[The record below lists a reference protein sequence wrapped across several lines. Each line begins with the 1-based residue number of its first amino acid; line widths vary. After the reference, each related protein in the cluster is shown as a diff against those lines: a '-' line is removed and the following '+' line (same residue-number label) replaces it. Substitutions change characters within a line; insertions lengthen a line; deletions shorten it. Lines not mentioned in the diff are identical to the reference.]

1 MITFVSSYIKR
12 AIIKQAIL
20 HANPYVKDPC
30 GSYSIFIFTVG
41 FVLQSM
47 SSLEMENEIGRKK
60 FSGHVVVVPY
70 STLGHTNPMLQFA
83 KNLASKGLL
92 VSFVS
97 LHYDHTRIEKAREYL
112 NRLSLAVP
120 GLVRLEW
127 IPDEIPPE
135 VPIDRHINDFLFY
148 HMHHTMTGHG
158 LESLLLRFNASANPV
173 SCVVYDSFLPW
184 VPKIAAKL
192 SVPHAF
198 FWTQSASV
206 FSLYHH
212 FKTVE
217 KWHGEGNFPESF
229 NVPCLGEFN
238 IRDLPSKFHRVGGA
252 LDFFGDLDYVT
263 DASWVLINSFDELE
277 HRVLDYLSRLVRAPI
292 LTVGPSI
299 PSAFLEGGNPED
311 KQVGEG
317 SEPWEVPEFISKWL
331 DSKPPL
337 SVIYVSFGSITSISP
352 NQIREIAEG
361 LERSQQSFLWVIR
374 PPKGHQD
381 LNPLLPP
388 GFLERIQERGLMV
401 EWCVQLEVLS
411 HPSMGVF
418 MSHCGWNSTL
428 DALSSGVPMLT
439 LEIWTDQPPN
449 AKCVADVW
457 KIGRRMKKGEDGVVG
472 MQEIERC
479 VRSGMEGGEEFAELR
494 KNSLRWKEAAARAMR
509 PGGSSDANLSR
520 FTRELA
526 AIAA

>member
-1 MITFVSSYIKR
+1 
-12 AIIKQAIL
+12 
-20 HANPYVKDPC
+20 
-30 GSYSIFIFTVG
+30 
-41 FVLQSM
+41 M

-112 NRLSLAVP
+112 NRLNLAVP
-120 GLVRLEW
+120 GLVQLEW

-135 VPIDRHINDFLFY
+135 VPIDHHINDFLFY
-148 HMHHTMTGHG
+148 HMHRTMTGHG

-217 KWHGEGNFPESF
+217 KWDGERNLPENLDF
-229 NVPCLGEFN
+229 PCLGEFK
-238 IRDLPSKFHRVGGA
+238 IADLPSSFHHATGVP
-252 LDFFGDLDYVT
+252 DFFRDLDSVT
-263 DASWVLINSFDELE
+263 DASWVLVNSFDELE
-277 HRVLDYLSRLVRAPI
+277 CRVLEYLSRLVRGPI

-299 PSAFLEGGNPED
+299 PSAFLDGGNPED
-311 KQVGEG
+311 TRVGAG
-317 SEPWEVPEFISKWL
+317 ADPWEEPECVSKWL

-337 SVIYVSFGSITSISP
+337 SVVYVSFGSITSISP
-352 NQIREIAEG
+352 NQICEIAEG
-361 LERSQQSFLWVIR
+361 LERSQHSFLWVIR
-374 PPKGHQD
+374 PPQGHHD
-381 LNPLLPP
+381 LNALLPQ
-388 GFLERIQERGLMV
+388 GFLGKIEGRGLVV

-411 HPSMGVF
+411 HPSVGVF

-428 DALSSGVPMLT
+428 HALSSGIPMLT
-439 LEIWTDQPPN
+439 LEIWTDQPSN

-457 KIGRRMKKGEDGVVG
+457 KTGRRMKKGEDGVVG

-479 VRSGMEGGEEFAELR
+479 VRSAMEGGEEFAELR
-494 KNSLRWKEAAARAMR
+494 KNSLKWKEAAARSMM